1 VLSEIQVRS
10 AERVQHDTGTT
21 ALVPKMDEMVRAH
34 NIFKRKGTKPILQA
48 TVSGM
53 SLNFEFKEEGL
64 MSRLGRL
71 KVSPKNR
78 ANDV

>member
-1 VLSEIQVRS
+1 MGSSWGPSRLIIISS
-10 AERVQHDTGTT
+10 
-21 ALVPKMDEMVRAH
+21 
-34 NIFKRKGTKPILQA
+34 
-48 TVSGM
+48 M